1 MEIRKTEISS
11 EIERLH
17 SEVKGLLDTM
27 QSEEEIIQHLQQKGL
42 ERHYIEML
50 IANIQRDR
58 DDRRNF
64 RYTLA
69 LGLFSIIG
77 GMLINYFSYRIAGNS
92 NGSFFYVFWGIIAF
106 GILTTARAFILYKKK

>member
-1 MEIRKTEISS
+1 MEIKKSDISS

-17 SEVKGLLDTM
+17 AEVKRLIDTNH
-27 QSEEEIIQHLQQKGL
+27 SEEEVIEQLQPKGL

-50 IANIQRDR
+50 IANINQDR

-77 GMLINYFSYRIAGNS
+77 GLLINYFSYRIAGNS
-92 NGSFFYVFWGIIAF
+92 SGSFFYIFWGIIAF
-106 GILTTARAFILYKKK
+106 GIFTTARAFILYKK